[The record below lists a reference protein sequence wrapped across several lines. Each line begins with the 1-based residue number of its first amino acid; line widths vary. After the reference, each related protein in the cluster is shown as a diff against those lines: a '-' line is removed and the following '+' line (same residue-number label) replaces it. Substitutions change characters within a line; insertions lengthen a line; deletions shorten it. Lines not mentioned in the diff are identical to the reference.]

1 MSRRLLLAAAFALLA
16 EPAVAQDF
24 AITGATVALGDGSE
38 PILGGTVVVQG
49 GKVAAAGAGVAV
61 PAGIPVVDG
70 TGKWVTPG
78 LFAAVTD
85 LGLWDVEAVDE
96 SNDTEAGSAPFG
108 AALDVAPAINPASQ
122 NIEIARAGGITRA
135 TVTPAPG
142 NSIFAGQGALIDLG
156 ADRQAVM
163 RPRAFQ
169 FVELGEDGGRIAG
182 GSRVAAHALFRNALR
197 EASSF
202 DQRGEITARTRPPR
216 VDPGDDIPL
225 DPRMIESGADRGEDV
240 LLTRF
245 DAASLI
251 PVVTGRQTLY
261 VEVDRAADVLA
272 VLDLRSEFPRLR
284 LVLVGAAEGWLV
296 ADRIAAAGVPVLAEG
311 LRDLP
316 SRFET
321 LAATQSNVG
330 RMRRAGVKVA
340 LGGWIGTGNYPR
352 WAPQYAGNL
361 VALGKLPGA
370 AGLTWGEAFASIS
383 SIPAEISGLG
393 GPNGPSAGVLK
404 PGAYGDVV
412 IWDGDPLELSS
423 APLKVWIDGVEQP
436 LENHQTRLRE
446 RYRTPA
452 EGALPKAYDW

>member
-1 MSRRLLLAAAFALLA
+1 MSPRAVLAAALALLA
-16 EPAVAQDF
+16 SPATAQDF
-24 AITGATVALGDGSE
+24 AVTNATVALGDGSD
-38 PILGGTVVVQG
+38 PIAGGTVLVRG
-49 GKVAAAGAGVAV
+49 GKVVAAGAGVEV
-61 PAGIPVVDG
+61 PAGVPVIDG
-70 TGKWVTPG
+70 RGKWATPG

-96 SNDTEAGSAPFG
+96 SNDTEASRSPFG
-108 AALDVAPAINPASQ
+108 AALDVSPAINSASQ
-122 NIEIARAGGITRA
+122 NIAISRAGGITRA
-135 TVTPAPG
+135 TVTAAPAG
-142 NSIFAGQGALIDLG
+142 SIFAGQGALIDLG
-156 ADRQAVM
+156 ADRQSVM

-169 FVELGEDGGRIAG
+169 LVELGEDGGRIAG

-197 EASSF
+197 EARDF
-202 DQRGEITARTRPPR
+202 DERSELTGASRAQSAPIET
-216 VDPGDDIPL
+216 GDDIPI
-225 DPRMIESGADRGEDV
+225 DPRLVDDPAERATDV

-261 VEVDRAADVLA
+261 VEVERAADILA
-272 VLDLRSEFPRLR
+272 VLDLRREFPQLR

-296 ADRIAAAGVPVLAEG
+296 ANEIAAAGVPVLAEG

-361 VALGKLPGA
+361 VALSKLPGA

-383 SIPAEISGLG
+383 SVPAEISGLG
-393 GPNGPSAGVLK
+393 GRAGVLS
-404 PGAYGDVV
+404 PGAFGDVV

-423 APLKVWIDGVEQP
+423 APVQVFIDGIEQP
-436 LENHQTRLRE
+436 LDNHQTRLRE
-446 RYRTPA
+446 RYRTPS
-452 EGALPKAYDW
+452 EGELPKAYDW